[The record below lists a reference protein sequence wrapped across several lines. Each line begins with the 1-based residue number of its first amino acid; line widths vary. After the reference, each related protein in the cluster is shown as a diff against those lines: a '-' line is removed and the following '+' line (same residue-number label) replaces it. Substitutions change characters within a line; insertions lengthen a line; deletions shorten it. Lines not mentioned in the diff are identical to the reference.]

1 MRLNTK
7 TLYIKVI
14 VLLNL
19 SGNCFTNVSY
29 LVSTIRGLVCD
40 VYPSEKETNR
50 SPILSNKKVFWSQKK

>member
-1 MRLNTK
+1 MCFNTK

-19 SGNCFTNVSY
+19 SGNCFT
-29 LVSTIRGLVCD
+29 IRGLVYD

-50 SPILSNKKVFWSQKK
+50 SPILSRFHLT